1 MTPLSGLLPPLS
13 GLIPP
18 LPRELILVGGIA
30 HLLILTASAMVP
42 FRLKWRETLA
52 PLPRLHRQMYV
63 IYGGYIVLSIV
74 TFSALSL
81 VLSHEMAGGTPLA
94 RAVNGYIAVFWGV
107 RVALQG
113 VMDVGPYLSSG
124 LDRLGYRGLTLIF
137 LFLTLLHAWAALG

>member
-1 MTPLSGLLPPLS
+1 MTPLSGLLPPL
-13 GLIPP
+13 PN
-18 LPRELILVGGIA
+18 ELIVVGGVA

-42 FRLKWRETLA
+42 FRLKWKETLA

-74 TFSALSL
+74 TFAALSL
-81 VLSHEMAGGTPLA
+81 GLSAELAGGTPLA

-113 VMDVGPYLSSG
+113 VMDVKPFLSGP
-124 LDRLGYRGLTLIF
+124 LDQIGYHGLTLVF